1 MKSLFPEDMLSS
13 SGGELSLDLVAS
25 KLTHFVDQLHL
36 LHWQTTSYAEH
47 QALGG
52 LYDKVFDFKDE
63 IVEKMMGYSGKRP
76 MAVKH
81 EMLINYASGVPNTV
95 VGNLLAFSTQL
106 QSYASSNGM
115 PDIENIAQ
123 SLSGEAAKA
132 KYLLTLS

>member
-81 EMLINYASGVPNTV
+81 DPLVNYSSGVPSTIV
-95 VGNLLAFSTQL
+95 SNLISFASQL